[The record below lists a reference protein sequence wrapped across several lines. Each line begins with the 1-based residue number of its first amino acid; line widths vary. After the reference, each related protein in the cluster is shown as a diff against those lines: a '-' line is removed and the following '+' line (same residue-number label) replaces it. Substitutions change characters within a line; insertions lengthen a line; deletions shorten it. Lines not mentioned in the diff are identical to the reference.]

1 MSAARPALYLASR
14 SPRRAELLRLL
25 GVDFDIVDGT
35 VDETPRAGEAPA
47 VYVERVARAKAA
59 AGRTRSD
66 TSRPVLAAD
75 TTVVCGSELLGK
87 PRDEADARR
96 MLKQL
101 SGRWHTVLT
110 AAALAQASCQAVCV
124 ETRVLF
130 RLLSDTEIS
139 RYWATGEPA
148 DKAGA
153 YGIQGL
159 GGALV
164 QRIDGSYS
172 NVVGLPLA
180 EVVALFDAAGIEHA
194 LGVRYAH
201 GSCSLAGR

>member
-1 MSAARPALYLASR
+1 LYLASR
-14 SPRRAELLRLL
+14 SPRRAELLRQL
-25 GVDFDIVDGT
+25 GVDFEIVDGT
-35 VDETPRAGEAPA
+35 VDETPGVGEAPA

-59 AGRTRSD
+59 AGRTRID
-66 TSRPVLAAD
+66 ASRPVLAAD

-96 MLKQL
+96 MLSLL

-110 AAALAQASCQAVCV
+110 AAALAQASCLAVCV

-130 RLLSDTEIS
+130 RVLSDTEIA

-164 QRIDGSYS
+164 RRIDGSYS

-180 EVVALFDAAGIEHA
+180 EVVTLFDAAGIEHA

-201 GSCSLAGR
+201 RR